1 MIICFVH
8 MMNIQNEQLL
18 QLDIFF
24 TFKVLDKQTV
34 SNIWFFFLIFR
45 KQLLNVKLNEQVLVE
60 A

>member
-24 TFKVLDKQTV
+24 TFEVLDKQTV
-34 SNIWFFFLIFR
+34 SNIWFFFNFSKTI
-45 KQLLNVKLNEQVLVE
+45 VE
-60 A
+60 C

>member
-34 SNIWFFFLIFR
+34 SNIWFFF
-45 KQLLNVKLNEQVLVE
+45 
-60 A
+60 